1 MIKLR
6 MPKKK
11 VKLTIEEPGEEPI
24 VINGTITN
32 IAQEFDIIDGPN
44 DGSGVRNFVDTGG
57 RLVTFEIWY
66 SEADQ

>member
-32 IAQEFDIIDGPN
+32 IAQELDIVDGPN

-57 RLVTFEIWY
+57 RLVTFQIWY
-66 SEADQ
+66 GEAEQ